1 MGIFTSSDKVVG
13 EQALASVVARE
24 TVIKGNI
31 KVENRLFIDGKVEGS
46 IESSTTVTIGKDG
59 LVDGVVKINKLI
71 VSGRAKGKV
80 DCETCEILSGGSV
93 EGELVVR
100 TLIVEAGGM
109 IEGKTVMK
117 KATDKAPDVTTDATV
132 VSEAE

>member
-1 MGIFTSSDKVVG
+1 MGIFTSGDKVVG

-59 LVDGVVKINKLI
+59 LVEGEVKINKLI
-71 VSGRAKGKV
+71 ISGRAKGKV
-80 DCETCEILSGGSV
+80 DCEICEILSGGLV
-93 EGELVVR
+93 EGELIVR
-100 TLIVEAGGM
+100 TLIVEAG
-109 IEGKTVMK
+109 
-117 KATDKAPDVTTDATV
+117 
-132 VSEAE
+132 

>member
-1 MGIFTSSDKVVG
+1 MGIFTSGDKVVG

-59 LVDGVVKINKLI
+59 LVEGEVKINKLI
-71 VSGRAKGKV
+71 ISGRAKGKV
-80 DCETCEILSGGSV
+80 DCEICEILSGGLV
-93 EGELVVR
+93 EGELIVR

-109 IEGKTVMK
+109 IEGKTTMK
-117 KATDKAPDVTTDATV
+117 RTPEV
-132 VSEAE
+132 EAE